1 MPEDLHGVDRRRL
14 LSRLGGDFQLEAALR
29 TARAT
34 RHDVITILVFLE
46 ISRANVAALTESR
59 EIVAEPYAGV
69 AGVPPDHQRAPVSIY
84 SVARSLGLAYETA
97 RRHVKKLVAD
107 DLCESVDGGLIIPA
121 RVILHPGILP
131 TVEENWRAT
140 VAFVETAGRLGV
152 SAADHYQPPGPDQF
166 RQVIRTV
173 TDFCLDATCHMARVM
188 GLDPVSAILLRA
200 VNLANVRHVTHDP
213 GLAAAHAGLADVLTD
228 DQRRPVS
235 VYGLAKQAMLPYETV
250 RRTLLQL
257 EAKGLVR
264 REARGLIVPAEV
276 VIRPA
281 IVAGVVELVARTEA
295 LLADLAAAGLVYPP
309 KA

>member
-1 MPEDLHGVDRRRL
+1 
-14 LSRLGGDFQLEAALR
+14 
-29 TARAT
+29 
-34 RHDVITILVFLE
+34 
-46 ISRANVAALTESR
+46 
-59 EIVAEPYAGV
+59 
-69 AGVPPDHQRAPVSIY
+69 
-84 SVARSLGLAYETA
+84 
-97 RRHVKKLVAD
+97 
-107 DLCESVDGGLIIPA
+107 
-121 RVILHPGILP
+121 
-131 TVEENWRAT
+131 
-140 VAFVETAGRLGV
+140 
-152 SAADHYQPPGPDQF
+152 
-166 RQVIRTV
+166 V